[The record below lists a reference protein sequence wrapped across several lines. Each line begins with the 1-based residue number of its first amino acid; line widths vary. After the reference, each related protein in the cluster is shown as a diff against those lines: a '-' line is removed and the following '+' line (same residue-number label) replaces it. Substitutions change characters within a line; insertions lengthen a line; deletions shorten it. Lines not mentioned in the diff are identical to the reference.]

1 VGVEKPCGGI
11 SRSFSYN
18 KVEADKMNNDD
29 CIYTYTPDMTR
40 PFCPECGGFVE
51 QETNT
56 PHTPWKG
63 ICSSGHA
70 FIFQL
75 EEKNEAEVG

>member
-1 VGVEKPCGGI
+1 
-11 SRSFSYN
+11 
-18 KVEADKMNNDD
+18 MTNDD

-40 PFCPECGGFVE
+40 PFCPDCGGFVE

-56 PHTPWKG
+56 PDIPWKG
-63 ICSSGHA
+63 TCSNGHT

-75 EEKNEAEVG
+75 EEESEVEAE